1 MADRAVSAGLN
12 GLVTAS
18 EPFRTRVAGR
28 ELSIVN
34 LDKVMYPATG
44 YTKAEVINYYSQIA
58 DVLLPHIA
66 DRALT
71 RVRFPD
77 GVAGP
82 SFYEKN
88 APAGTPD
95 WVRTARIL
103 TGDGPVSYVVA
114 DEPAALVWLAN
125 LAALELHVP
134 QWRVG
139 VLDQRTAAAGALER
153 GDPLADRVVV
163 DLDPG
168 AGTTIVEV
176 ARAALIA
183 AERLAA
189 DGLVPVAQTSGSKGI
204 QVYAAVSPTP
214 SRQVWAYVKRLN
226 LALHRQQPDF
236 FVSSMSIAERAG
248 RIYVDYNQNL
258 AARNTIAPYSMRG
271 RERPSVATP
280 LTWEEVAATH
290 GPDDLRFSPEEVLAR
305 VAEHGDLAA
314 DLLHPDRPDVPLVS
328 GDDAP

>member
-1 MADRAVSAGLN
+1 MVPAADPVRAQ
-12 GLVTAS
+12 
-18 EPFRTRVAGR
+18 VAGR
-28 ELSIVN
+28 ELSVVN

-44 YTKAEVINYYSQIA
+44 CTKAEVISYYAQIA
-58 DVLLPHIA
+58 EVLLPHVT

-77 GVAGP
+77 GVDGP

-95 WVRTARIL
+95 WVRTARVL
-103 TGDGPVSYVVA
+103 TSDGPVTYVVA
-114 DEPAALVWLAN
+114 DEPATLVWLAN

-134 QWRVG
+134 QWRIA
-139 VLDQRTAAAGALER
+139 VLDQRTAAGGALER
-153 GDPLADRVVV
+153 GEPLADRVVV

-168 AGTTIVEV
+168 AGTTIVDV

-204 QVYAAVSPTP
+204 QVYAAVAPTP
-214 SRQVWAYVKRLN
+214 SRRIWSYVKRLN
-226 LALHRQQPDF
+226 ATLHRQQPDF
-236 FVSSMSIAERAG
+236 FVASMSIAERAG

-258 AARNTIAPYSMRG
+258 AARNTIAPYSLRG

-280 LTWEEVAATH
+280 VTWDEVAATA
-290 GPDDLRFSPEEVLAR
+290 GPDDLRFSPEDVLDR

-314 DLLHPDRPDVPLVS
+314 DLLHPDRPELPA
-328 GDDAP
+328 DDPTDA

>member
-1 MADRAVSAGLN
+1 MVPSSAAV
-12 GLVTAS
+12 
-18 EPFRTRVAGR
+18 RTRVSGR

-44 YTKAEVINYYSQIA
+44 YTKAEVISYYSQIA
-58 DVLLPHIA
+58 DVLLPYIA

-88 APAGTPD
+88 APAGTPS

-114 DEPAALVWLAN
+114 DEPATVVWLAN

-139 VLDQRTAAAGALER
+139 VLDPRTAEAGALER
-153 GDPLADRVVV
+153 GEPLADRVVV

-176 ARAALIA
+176 ARAAMIA
-183 AERLAA
+183 AERLAS
-189 DGLVPVAQTSGSKGI
+189 DGLVPVPQTSGSKGI
-204 QVYAAVSPTP
+204 QVYAAVAPTP
-214 SRQVWAYVKRLN
+214 SRRIWTYVKQLN
-226 LALHRQQPDF
+226 ATLHRRMPDF
-236 FVSSMSIAERAG
+236 FVASMSIAERAG

-280 LTWEEVAATH
+280 LTWEEVAATT
-290 GPDDLRFSPEEVLAR
+290 GPDDLRFSPEDVLAR

-314 DLLHPDRPDVPLVS
+314 DLLHPDRPELPLVS
-328 GDDAP
+328 DDAE

>member
-1 MADRAVSAGLN
+1 MAG
-12 GLVTAS
+12 TI
-18 EPFRTRVAGR
+18 RTRVAGR

-44 YTKAEVINYYSQIA
+44 YTKAEVISYYSSIA
-58 DVLLPHIA
+58 EVLLPYIA

-77 GVAGP
+77 GVEGP

-88 APAGTPD
+88 APAGTPP
-95 WVRTARIL
+95 WVRTERIL
-103 TGDGPVSYVVA
+103 TGDGPIDYVVA
-114 DEPAALVWLAN
+114 DEPATVIWLAN

-134 QWRVG
+134 QWRTS
-139 VLDQRTAAAGALER
+139 VLDQPTRQQGALER
-153 GDPLADRVVV
+153 GDPLVDRVVV

-168 AGTTIVEV
+168 EGMSIVEV

-183 AERLAA
+183 AERLAS
-189 DGLVPVAQTSGSKGI
+189 DGLVPVPQTSGSKGI
-204 QVYAAVSPTP
+204 QVYAGVASIPA
-214 SRQVWAYVKRLN
+214 RRAWAYVKALN
-226 LALHRQQPDF
+226 VALHRRQPDF
-236 FVSSMSIAERAG
+236 FVSTMSIAERAG

-271 RERPSVATP
+271 RTQPSVATP
-280 LTWEEVAATH
+280 LTWEEVASVRGAD
-290 GPDDLRFSPEEVLAR
+290 GLRFSPEQVLAR

-314 DLLHPDRPDVPLVS
+314 DLLHPDRPALPPG
-328 GDDAP
+328 GDENG